1 MSDSPYAFNV
11 SADNFD
17 TYVIQNSQ
25 QVPVLVDF
33 WADWCAPCK
42 MLMPVLGKLAEEY
55 QGKFLL
61 AKVNSDEQQELS
73 AKYGVRSLPT
83 VMVFRN
89 GEIVDQFMGAQP
101 ESVVRELLE
110 RHIERESD
118 KQRSEAMTLLQAGDS
133 DAAERLLR
141 EALANDP
148 ENHRVVLDLAGLLIE
163 RQDFDEAES
172 LLQGLPVDKRD
183 DETVRQLLSQL
194 QLARSTANA
203 PDETILRQRIEAN
216 EDDLEA
222 RYQLAMQRIAG
233 GEHEEGLELLMSV
246 LRKDLNYADGAAR
259 QAVLDTFELLG
270 NSGELVSRYRRQ
282 LATLLY

>member
-110 RHIERESD
+110 CHIERESD
-118 KQRSEAMTLLQAGDS
+118 KQRSEAMALMQAGDS
-133 DAAERLLR
+133 EGAECLLR
-141 EALANDP
+141 EALGADP
-148 ENHRVVLDLAGLLIE
+148 DNFRVVLDLAGLLID
-163 RQDFDEAES
+163 RQGFDEAES
-172 LLQGLPVDKRD
+172 LLQDLPVDKRD
-183 DETVRQLLSQL
+183 DETVRQLLSKL
-194 QLARSTANA
+194 QLARGMANA
-203 PDETILRQRIEAN
+203 PDESVLRQRIEADEN
-216 EDDLEA
+216 DLEA

>member
-172 LLQGLPVDKRD
+172 LLQDLPVDKRD

>member
-148 ENHRVVLDLAGLLIE
+148 ENHRVVLDLAGLLID
-163 RQDFDEAES
+163 RQNFDEAES
-172 LLQGLPVDKRD
+172 LLQDLPVDKRD